1 MKTTKKKKTTLRQ
14 ELQRAKDTID
24 YQLQARKY
32 RKNVIKD
39 QRLID
44 KSIQYEQLLKENLRK
59 VKGKKALLEDVRKF
73 NERGTKETILE
84 REKQSLL
91 ENFYGDEIED
101 LDMRRDRIRSEYM
114 LNKLTPKELEEF
126 IVSGYGSVRM
136 EDNYYTKYEGDLE
149 RLASLG
155 LDFLSA
161 AIKTF
166 IASKRVEGDI
176 DADKVAVEAQK
187 QAKRLK
193 NYNLIRFNA
202 EMEYLK
208 KHNPVEY
215 NRRMKAI
222 NEKRQKTKAEKK
234 AMRG

>member
-1 MKTTKKKKTTLRQ
+1 MKTTKKRKTTLRQ

-44 KSIQYEQLLKENLRK
+44 KSIQYEQLLKENLRN

-101 LDMRRDRIRSEYM
+101 LDMIRDRIRSEYM

-176 DADKVAVEAQK
+176 DAEKVAVEAQK

-193 NYNLIRFNA
+193 NYNIIRFNA
-202 EMEYLK
+202 EMEYLRR
-208 KHNPVEY
+208 HNYVEY

-222 NEKRQKTKAEKK
+222 NEKRQKTKTERK